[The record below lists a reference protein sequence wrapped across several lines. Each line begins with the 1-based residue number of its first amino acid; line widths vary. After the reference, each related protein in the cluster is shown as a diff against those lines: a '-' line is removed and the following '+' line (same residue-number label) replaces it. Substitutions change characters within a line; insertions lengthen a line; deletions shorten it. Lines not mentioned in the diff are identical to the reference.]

1 MRKTI
6 TTVAIIAVLAFAGY
20 IVYAATRSATHDV
33 QSPAGDLSIAKDQAA
48 MSDAVSVR
56 LGIESYM
63 ANNGALPPAA
73 DQATLGEFVSPWP
86 NNPWTNAPMKPGSGM
101 GDLSLHAGERL
112 AVPAR
117 GARVGRCHP
126 DRAVSEAG

>member
-1 MRKTI
+1 LRKTI

-48 MSDAVSVR
+48 VSDATSVK

-63 ANNGALPPAA
+63 ATNGALPPAA

-86 NNPWTNAPMKPGSGM
+86 SNPWTNAPMKPGAEP
-101 GDLSLHAGERL
+101 GDLSY
-112 AVPAR
+112 VPGSGSAFQLS
-117 GARVGRCHP
+117 VH
-126 DRAVSEAG
+126 VSGGVTLPAQ